1 MHPSCSKLQFMIGI
15 TTFDL
20 QNSRTGLTG
29 VLSLE
34 QSGRVNVHSFLN
46 WFRLKEWDVSDLS
59 LLRCAKACLSS
70 DVIVTHHLLSR
81 SLLAASLISL
91 CCGISVL
98 LIQYNSLLLLLSLS
112 SLSIKPTTKQY
123 HMCACG
129 LSALLSLRRLWTTI
143 RNLHHLQLR
152 SMNYRTTIYGVS
164 VIFVAHHFVAWTT
177 VRPYMEYQ

>member
-1 MHPSCSKLQFMIGI
+1 MIGI

-20 QNSRTGLTG
+20 QNSRTGLKG

-46 WFRLKEWDVSDLS
+46 WFRLKERMFQIFPFFAV
-59 LLRCAKACLSS
+59 LSS
-70 DVIVTHHLLSR
+70 DVIVAHRLLSR
-81 SLLAASLISL
+81 SLLAASLTSL

-98 LIQYNSLLLLLSLS
+98 LIRYNSLLLLLSLS
-112 SLSIKPTTKQY
+112 SLSIRPTTKQY
-123 HMCACG
+123 HVCACG
-129 LSALLSLRRLWTTI
+129 LSALLSLRHLWTTI

-152 SMNYRTTIYGVS
+152 SLNYRTTIYGVS

-177 VRPYMEYQ
+177 VRPYME